1 MNLEA
6 LPWKDMTTIALAAL
20 GAGLGVMNTWNALSQ
35 RRVRLVVRPTYA
47 IDPRTPKDPP
57 ARPLTLVSGSNHLVA
72 RGGPRDTFE
81 AVGRLPRQ
89 SGTFFVT
96 SCCHKYKLL

>member
-1 MNLEA
+1 MRPSGCTVDARALASYAASGGGADVGRTAFAWEEMRMNLEA

-47 IDPRTPKDPP
+47 IDPRTPKDP
-57 ARPLTLVSGSNHLVA
+57 RRVH
-72 RGGPRDTFE
+72 
-81 AVGRLPRQ
+81 
-89 SGTFFVT
+89 
-96 SCCHKYKLL
+96 